1 MLSQTETLALI
12 ANAQN
17 GDENAKEKLL
27 FHNYP
32 LIKSMV
38 RRYLAKGVEYDDLFQ
53 LGSLGFLKAV
63 RGFNPDFGVQF
74 STYAVPMI
82 LGEIKRF
89 MRDDGNIKVSRS
101 VKILYYKVAKFTDEY
116 KKQHEKD
123 PTIDVIAECLA
134 CDPSDVVLAIDSS
147 RCTLSLFDKPDSSG
161 ENSKTYMEKLE
172 GKCSPEKM
180 LNKIALKDAINT
192 LDERERQI
200 LTMRYFKDKTQG
212 EIANHFGVSQVQIS
226 RIESKIMQK
235 LRKFF

>member
-1 MLSQTETLALI
+1 MLSHAETLALI
-12 ANAQN
+12 ASAQN
-17 GDENAKEKLL
+17 GEDNAKEKLL

-32 LIKSMV
+32 LIKSLV

-63 RGFNPDFGVQF
+63 KGFNPEFGVQF

-89 MRDDGNIKVSRS
+89 MRDDGNVKVSRS

-123 PTIDVIAECLA
+123 PTVDIIADCLA
-134 CDPSDVVLAIDSS
+134 CDPSDVVLAIDSARS
-147 RCTLSLFDKPDSSG
+147 TLSLFDKPDSSG
-161 ENSKTYMEKLE
+161 ENSRAYIEKLE
-172 GKCSPEKM
+172 GKLTPEKM
-180 LNKIALKDAINT
+180 LNKIALKDAIAT

-200 LTMRYFKDKTQG
+200 LSMRYFKDKTQG

-226 RIESKIMQK
+226 RIESKIIQK

>member
-1 MLSQTETLALI
+1 MLSHQETLTLI
-12 ANAQN
+12 SQAQL

-32 LIKSMV
+32 LIKSLV

-63 RGFNPDFGVQF
+63 KGFNPEFSVQF

-101 VKILYYKVAKFTDEY
+101 VKILYYKIAKFSDEY
-116 KKQHEKD
+116 KKEHQQD
-123 PTIDVIAECLA
+123 PTVDVIATQLGCE
-134 CDPSDVVLAIDSS
+134 PSDVVLAIDSARS
-147 RCTLSLFDKPDSSG
+147 TLSLFDKPDSTG
-161 ENSKTYMEKLE
+161 ENSRAYIDKLE
-172 GKCSPEKM
+172 GKQTPEKM
-180 LNKIALKDAINT
+180 LNKIALKDAIKT
-192 LDERERQI
+192 LDDREKQI
-200 LTMRYFKDKTQG
+200 LSMRYFKDKTQG
-212 EIANHFGVSQVQIS
+212 EIASHFGVSQVQIS